1 MSNVTKKDICEA
13 IAGTTGLTRVD
24 TQIIVET
31 FLDTIHNTLQSGNNI
46 ELRGFGRF
54 KIKPK
59 KARKARNPIT
69 GAAVQVPEGFK
80 LVFQA
85 SKELR
90 KRINDKNK
98 DAIATPAAGA

>member
-13 IAGTTGLTRVD
+13 IAGATGLTRVD

-31 FLDTIHNTLQSGNNI
+31 FLDTIHATLEGGKNI

-54 KIKPK
+54 KIKDK
-59 KARKARNPIT
+59 RARTARNPIT
-69 GAAVQVPEGFK
+69 GAPVQVPAGYK

-98 DAIATPAAGA
+98 DALAQTPVA

>member
-1 MSNVTKKDICEA
+1 MSNITKKDICEA
-13 IAGTTGLTRVD
+13 IAGATGLTRVD

-31 FLDTIHNTLQSGNNI
+31 LLDTIHQTLQSGNNI

-59 KARKARNPIT
+59 RARKARNPIT
-69 GAAVQVPEGFK
+69 GEAVQVPAGFK

-90 KRINDKNK
+90 KRINDKNS
-98 DAIATPAAGA
+98 DLIGPSATAA